1 MAQSTLI
8 GPRDGEEVQ
17 MGGAGARFML
27 DGEATGGGFSMV
39 EHPLEPRALGAPLHR
54 HKNEDEY
61 SYVTE
66 GQVGVKLGEQI
77 VIGRPGDLIVKPR
90 GQWHTFWNAGDTP
103 ARLLEII
110 SPPGFERYFAEL
122 SEILAGGA
130 PPDEQRM
137 GELLARYEL
146 EMDMASVPALCEEHG
161 LRFGPD

>member
-1 MAQSTLI
+1 
-8 GPRDGEEVQ
+8 
-17 MGGAGARFML
+17 ML

-54 HKNEDEY
+54 HKNDDEY

-77 VIGRPGDLIVKPR
+77 VI
-90 GQWHTFWNAGDTP
+90 
-103 ARLLEII
+103 
-110 SPPGFERYFAEL
+110 GFERYFAEL